1 MPLISPFYKRMALLQ
16 FNCNISVLTFHAVRK
31 QWNYEESMVTRRCQ
45 PTQQRVLNAANNL
58 NKKI

>member
-1 MPLISPFYKRMALLQ
+1 MALLQ